1 MRALTVSD
9 VLALWEHGAHCHPLD
24 RSALLCARARPELP
38 AHAIADLPLGTVT
51 ASLLHLREASFGAR
65 IQCHVDCERCGE
77 RLELAL
83 LSTELL
89 QPTPENLSAIDVLGL
104 RVRAPCLRDLA
115 AVANESDVDRAA
127 EQLFARCILHSAIE
141 SGAIEPGVIEVGALP
156 DGALREVEDALEA
169 LDPNADLALDVHCAA
184 CGHCGTA
191 QLDAGELLWDEIDA
205 HARASLYEVHL
216 LARVYGW
223 TEAEILGLGAERR
236 ATYLAMAT
244 G

>member
-1 MRALTVSD
+1 MRPLTASD
-9 VLALWEHGAHCHPLD
+9 VVALWEHGAHLHALD

-38 AHAIADLPLGTVT
+38 AHTIGDLSLGTVT
-51 ASLLHLREASFGAR
+51 ASLLHLREATFGAR
-65 IQCHVDCERCGE
+65 IQCHVDCERCGV

-89 QPTPENLSAIDVLGL
+89 QPTPENLSEIDVLGL

-115 AVANESDVDRAA
+115 AVANESDVNRAA
-127 EQLFARCILHSAIE
+127 QQLFARCIMRSAIDP
-141 SGAIEPGVIEVGALP
+141 GAIEVDALP
-156 DGALREVEDALEA
+156 DEALREVEDALEA

-205 HARASLYEVHL
+205 HARASLYEVHV
-216 LARVYGW
+216 LARAYGW
-223 TEAEILGLGAERR
+223 TEAEILGLGAARR
-236 ATYLAMAT
+236 AGYLAMAT

>member
-1 MRALTVSD
+1 MRALTAAD
-9 VLALWEHGAHCHPLD
+9 VVALWEQGAHFHALD

-38 AHAIADLPLGTVT
+38 AHTIGDLPLGTVT

-89 QPTPENLSAIDVLGL
+89 QPTPENPSAIDVLGL

-115 AVANESDVDRAA
+115 AVANENDVGRAA
-127 EQLFARCILHSAIE
+127 QQLLARCILHSAIE
-141 SGAIEPGVIEVGALP
+141 PGTIEPSPLP
-156 DGALREVEDALEA
+156 AGALREVEDALEA
-169 LDPNADLALDVHCAA
+169 LDPNAHLALDVQCAA
-184 CGHCGTA
+184 CGNCGTA

-205 HARASLYEVHL
+205 HARASLYEVHV
-216 LARVYGW
+216 LARAYGW
-223 TEAEILGLGAERR
+223 TEAEILGLGAARR
-236 ATYLAMAT
+236 AAYLAMAT